1 MSSGVSLTLF
11 AEAAAPGIGLATV
24 GLAWL
29 HSGKT
34 IRDIPATLL
43 SLGIALL
50 ALTALI
56 VLVYSTS
63 IRYALEDATLLI
75 LLLAMPVVIY
85 VTSLIVLVRRNKASS
100 IGVTV
105 LGALGLIPLW
115 FLGGFVA
122 ISAAC
127 SFGTGGC

>member
-1 MSSGVSLTLF
+1 MSSGVSLALF
-11 AEAAAPGIGLATV
+11 TEAAAPGIGLATA

-29 HSGKT
+29 YFGKPV
-34 IRDIPATLL
+34 RAIPATLL

-75 LLLAMPVVIY
+75 LLLAMPAVIY
-85 VTSLIVLVRRNKASS
+85 VMSLIVFVRRNKVSS
-100 IGVTV
+100 ISVTV

-115 FLGGFVA
+115 FLGGFVVM
-122 ISAAC
+122 SAAC
-127 SFGTGGC
+127 SFGTEGC